1 MPFALGI
8 GIALN
13 VLLIIVSLNDGRT
26 LSLSM
31 FAPTADAGQAA
42 ARAFEQGDLDTAI
55 ERARAALEADPQN
68 TAAVLTLARA
78 LVYRSYVDFDHTDD
92 LDTAQEI
99 TASAIAAAP
108 DDPDALAARAFVL
121 QAVGNTIGAVEQ
133 AERALGADPNHTMA
147 RTAYALAYARAG
159 SYDRALAESE
169 AALATGPTGSEKLD
183 ANRALAIS
191 QADLGRYA
199 DAGETLD
206 TLIADYAG
214 FIPLYYERALY
225 ARQISNPDAAENA
238 YLRVL
243 ALDPGNIKA
252 QLRLCELSESIGEQE
267 SGLIN
272 CQQITQ
278 AAPSLPEG
286 WYRLGRVHFLAGNFP
301 EAQQALNRCTSL
313 QVMQNVPPEQRLL
326 ECWFV
331 QGQAAE
337 ITGDCP
343 ALIAV
348 YNQFQ
353 LMTDGTDIQ
362 QRWVYPPEG
371 PPMCTGT
378 GE

>member
-1 MPFALGI
+1 MWGRRSVSGYRSQRGRGGCLPFALGI

-13 VLLIIVSLNDGRT
+13 VLLIVVSLSDGRT

-42 ARAFEQGDLDTAI
+42 SRAFAQGDLNTAI
-55 ERARAALEADPQN
+55 DRAQAALAADPQD
-68 TAAVLTLARA
+68 AAAALTLARA
-78 LVYRSYVDFDHTDD
+78 LVYRSYVDFDHNDD
-92 LDTAQEI
+92 LDTAQAI
-99 TASAIAAAP
+99 TADAIAASP
-108 DDPDALAARAFVL
+108 DDPDALAARAFAL

-133 AERALGADPNHTMA
+133 AERALRIDPNHTMA
-147 RTAYALAYARAG
+147 RTASALAYARSG
-159 SYDRALAESE
+159 SYDRALTESE
-169 AALATGPTGSEKLD
+169 SALATGPTGSERLD
-183 ANRALAIS
+183 ATRALAIS

-206 TLIADYAG
+206 NLIASYNG

-225 ARQISNPDAAENA
+225 ARQVSNPDAAENA

-252 QLRLCELSESIGEQE
+252 QLRLCELSESIGERD
-267 SGLIN
+267 SALKN
-272 CQQITQ
+272 CTQITE

-286 WYRLGRVHFLAGNFP
+286 WYRLGRVHFLAGDFQ
-301 EAQQALNRCTSL
+301 EAQQTLNRCTSL
-313 QVMQNVPPEQRLL
+313 QVMQDVPPEARLF
-326 ECWFV
+326 ECWFI

-348 YNQFQ
+348 YNQF
-353 LMTDGTDIQ
+353 
-362 QRWVYPPEG
+362 R
-371 PPMCTGT
+371 
-378 GE
+378 